1 MYYHPLD
8 EANNLEINKIFA
20 SLTSDDPLDPVLIN
34 RRLDIWGRS
43 LLVPAST
50 SKVAKFSFEELCG
63 SPLSAAD
70 YLEVTHNFGTVF
82 VLDVPK
88 MGLDKKDMVGADILL
103 PGGETTDDIC
113 LGAPIYHLH

>member
-1 MYYHPLD
+1 VYYHPLD
-8 EANNLEINKIFA
+8 ETNDLEINKIFA
-20 SLTSDDPLDPVLIN
+20 SITSDDPLDPVLIN

-43 LLVPAST
+43 LLVPEST

-70 YLEVTHNFGTVF
+70 YLEVTHQFGTVF

-88 MGLDKKDMVGADILL
+88 MGLDKKDMVNIFGIPRSLADIDLCV
-103 PGGETTDDIC
+103 GTQV
-113 LGAPIYHLH
+113 YHLH